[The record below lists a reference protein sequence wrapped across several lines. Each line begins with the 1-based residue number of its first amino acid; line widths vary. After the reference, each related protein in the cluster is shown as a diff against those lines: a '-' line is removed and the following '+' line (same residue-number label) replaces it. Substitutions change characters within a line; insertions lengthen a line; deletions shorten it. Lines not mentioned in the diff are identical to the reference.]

1 MPKNINK
8 EKMKIGIENAE
19 DLYKFREKI
28 ISEIKKAKEPKESQ
42 KSEESEESEVGY
54 MGQKAS

>member
-1 MPKNINK
+1 
-8 EKMKIGIENAE
+8 MKIGIENAE

-28 ISEIKKAKEPKESQ
+28 INEIKKAKEPEESQ